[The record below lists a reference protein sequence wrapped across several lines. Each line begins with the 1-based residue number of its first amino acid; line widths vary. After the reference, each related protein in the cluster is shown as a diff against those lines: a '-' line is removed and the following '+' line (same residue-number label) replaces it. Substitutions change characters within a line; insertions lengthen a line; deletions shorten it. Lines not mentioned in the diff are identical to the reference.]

1 MAVFRIDKTR
11 DYTVMSNHHLK
22 NKSLSLKAKGLLSLM
37 LSLPDDWDYTTKG
50 LARICKDGI
59 DSICSG
65 VQELEDHGYVTRRRI
80 RNAKGQLT
88 EIEYTIMEQPA
99 SADAVSQPPKR
110 ENPVLDN
117 PILGKPVLGFPE
129 QAEPEQEN
137 PAQLNTNRSKTN
149 PSNTLSQNPY
159 PIKSYPI
166 NRVGTGLDARLGG
179 TRLAGL
185 GLLAVGDGTDEMDE
199 YREIVKENIEYEI
212 MRDNFP
218 CGHERLDEIVELMA
232 ETLCSKKTTICIAG
246 DDYPAA
252 SVKMKLLRLNS
263 LHIQYVFECLDKNAS
278 EIRNIKKY
286 LLAVLFN
293 APSTMG
299 SYYKSQVNH
308 DMYGG

>member
-22 NKSLSLKAKGLLSLM
+22 NKALSLKAKGLLSLM
-37 LSLPDDWDYTTKG
+37 LSLPDDWDYTTRG
-50 LARICKDGI
+50 LAHICKDGI

-65 VQELEDHGYVTRRRI
+65 VQELEEHSYVTRRRI
-80 RNAKGQLT
+80 RNEKGQLT
-88 EIEYTIMEQPA
+88 EIEYTIMEQPV
-99 SADAVSQPPKR
+99 SADVESHSPKR
-110 ENPVLDN
+110 EKPVLDN
-117 PILGKPVLGFPE
+117 PILGNPVLGNPK
-129 QAEPEQEN
+129 QAEPEQEK

-149 PSNTLSQNPY
+149 PFNTLSQNPY

-166 NRVGTGLDARLGG
+166 NPAE
-179 TRLAGL
+179 A
-185 GLLAVGDGTDEMDE
+185 GTDGMEKDAMNE
-199 YREIVKENIEYEI
+199 YREIVKENIEYSV

-218 CGHERLDEIVELMA
+218 YDHERLDEIVELMA
-232 ETLCSKKTTICIAG
+232 ETLCSQKATICIAG

-252 SVKMKLLRLNS
+252 SVKMKLLRINS
-263 LHIQYVFECLDKNAS
+263 LHIQYVFECLDKNTS

-299 SYYKSQVNH
+299 SYYKAQVNH